1 MRRFTGHLL
10 LKAIS
15 LLLAAFLWLEIVG
28 GKTSEVGLTV
38 PVALQNI
45 PKDIELVGDSVNEVE
60 LRLRASPSIVQAL
73 DAGSVRAEVDLSA
86 VEPGERLIHLTPD
99 AVTTPFGVEV
109 VKIQP
114 SQLTL
119 TFERTLQKVIPVH
132 PRVSGVPGTGYEVES
147 VRGVP
152 GDIRIA
158 GPRSRVLRVEHAF
171 TEPVQIEGAVFSVSG
186 DVGIGI
192 DDPLLRIQAEP
203 RARVTV
209 QIREEHAQRRL
220 ESLEIEQRGG
230 QARLATSQVS
240 VMIDGP
246 ARIVE
251 NFDASGIQPYVD
263 LQAPTPEGDYR
274 VAVELAPGNRGIAI
288 VAVEPERVEANLTT
302 GKN

>member
-1 MRRFTGHLL
+1 MRRFADNVL

-15 LLLAAFLWLEIVG
+15 LVLAAFLWLEIAG
-28 GKTSEVGLTV
+28 GKTSEIGLAV

-73 DAGSVRAEVDLSA
+73 DAASVRAEVDLSA
-86 VEPGERLIHLTPD
+86 VEPGERLFHLTPD
-99 AVTTPFGVEV
+99 AITTPFGVEV

-132 PRVSGVPGTGYEVES
+132 PRVSGVPGSGYEVES
-147 VRGVP
+147 VRSVP

-158 GPRSRVLRVEHAF
+158 GPRSRVERIDHAF
-171 TEPVQIEGAVFSVSG
+171 TELVEVAGEVFSVSG
-186 DVGIGI
+186 DVGIGV
-192 DDPLLRIQAEP
+192 DDPLLRLQAEP

-209 QIREEHAQRRL
+209 QIREEHAQRRF
-220 ESLEIEQRGG
+220 ESLEIEARGG
-230 QARLATSQVS
+230 EARLNFQHVS
-240 VMIDGP
+240 VVVEGPVRIID
-246 ARIVE
+246 
-251 NFDASGIQPYVD
+251 NLDASGVRPYVD
-263 LQAPTPEGDYR
+263 VQSETPEGEFE
-274 VAVELAPGNRGIAI
+274 VAIELEPANRGLT
-288 VAVEPERVEANLTT
+288 VLEVEPERIAVERTT